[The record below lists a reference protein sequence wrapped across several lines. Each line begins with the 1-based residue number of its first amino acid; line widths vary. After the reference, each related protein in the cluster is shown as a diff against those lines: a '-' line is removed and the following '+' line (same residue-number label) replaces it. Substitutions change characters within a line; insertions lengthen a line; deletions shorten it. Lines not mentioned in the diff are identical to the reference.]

1 MSFYRENIE
10 KLRQVNPEVAQWI
23 DESQNDGRF
32 ERISTASGAPNLR
45 ARSEQGDKVLFYCM
59 DDPVSAEEKG
69 VEPKDF
75 AKKKVTILLG
85 FGLGYKAWAILNK
98 MEPGHLIIVLEE
110 NPFVIKLA
118 FEHLDFSKKIEDK
131 VIHFVIP
138 DESHL
143 NQLSEV
149 FIASWIRQK
158 VSIMMNESSV
168 KISKK
173 SYRTAINHFYKVMQ
187 AEVVNANTYFRKG
200 KILTR
205 NELENLPF
213 LIYSSG
219 IQKLRGIFAGIP
231 AIIVSAGPSL
241 KRNVHLLQEA
251 KGRAVIIATGP
262 VLRVL
267 LAYDLRPDFICSV
280 DFSEE
285 NYLPLE
291 GLYPTADIPLLF
303 TNRIL
308 PKILKDYQ
316 GPLIGTLQSCG
327 TIAPWVGPCLNKEC
341 MSSGG
346 NVGGFAFNMA
356 AYMGANPIILMG
368 QDLSFTENALH
379 TEGYVGD
386 GGVSV
391 DSHPDLVYV
400 EGLNGKQLPTIPAM
414 VSYLQSFEKEIE
426 NSDRTVIN
434 ATAEGLRI
442 KGTQQMNLQGA
453 IKEYCHSPH
462 DIRKIIE
469 STGGDE
475 KADLQEL
482 LKKSELKRGELREQ
496 ELICKS
502 ALKTNRELG
511 KFLHRGLSKG
521 DKFHKLLEKNRR
533 LSGTVQR
540 YCESCPILFNYLA
553 FELYTISSD
562 EYICDPDR
570 EEEDAITVG
579 IKRNHLILKA
589 NDKAIKDVLKIMGQ
603 NIELI
608 KLLYKYRQTLGD
620 SREKSGGN
628 ILEISHKVWEK
639 FNRNDESAQGYLRA
653 IKEENGDYF
662 LYCLKAAKSYEELEK
677 FQEAKELL
685 EKAHRHGALKQKEFE
700 IELGKMEGLRK
711 EWLGKAKGREE
722 KGDWINALLYAR
734 KIEANYG
741 STEEIQGIMN
751 WALECR
757 KGRIQQADNKEK
769 EKGEVQK
776 IQDQYNLLLAEA
788 QGKFEEKDYAGA
800 FPLLENAIAFQE
812 IDNSEAESLLACC
825 YSEQGKIEEAMKIFK
840 KLIEKNPDLLFI
852 HKNMGRAYLR
862 NGLFYEGLHTLETLA
877 ERDRGYIDLYYE
889 VGNIYFQLGDFEKAA
904 ASFEKY
910 LQRYPESYEG
920 HTRRGNCYTA
930 KGWLSFAEKCYQRA
944 LSIKP
949 EYDPAMLAIQ
959 RVREFKEKA
968 DQLRANPFEQ
978 GSGLSGLSTAT
989 DQKIS
994 R

>member
-1 MSFYRENIE
+1 
-10 KLRQVNPEVAQWI
+10 
-23 DESQNDGRF
+23 
-32 ERISTASGAPNLR
+32 
-45 ARSEQGDKVLFYCM
+45 M

-75 AKKKVTILLG
+75 AKKKITILLG

-118 FEHLDFSKKIEDK
+118 FEYLDFSKRIEDK

-143 NQLSEV
+143 NKLSEV
-149 FIASWIRQK
+149 LLPSWTRQK
-158 VSIMMNESSV
+158 VSMMMNESSV

-173 SYRTAINHFYKVMQ
+173 SYRTSINQFYRLMQ
-187 AEVVNANTYFRKG
+187 AEVVNANTYFRRG

-219 IQKLRGIFAGIP
+219 IQKLRGIFEGIP

-241 KRNVHLLQEA
+241 KRNVHLLKEA
-251 KGRAVIIATGP
+251 KGRAVIMATAP

-285 NYLPLE
+285 NYLSLE
-291 GLYPTADIPLLF
+291 GLYPTADVPLIF
-303 TNRIL
+303 TNRIQ
-308 PKILKDYQ
+308 PRILRDYQ

-356 AYMGANPIILMG
+356 AYMGANPIMLMG

-386 GGVSV
+386 AGVSV

-400 EGLNGKQLPTIPAM
+400 EGLHGEQLPTIPAM

-442 KGTQQMNLQGA
+442 KGTRPMNLEEA
-453 IKEYCHSPH
+453 IKEYCRSTH
-462 DIRKIIE
+462 DIKKIIDK
-469 STGGDE
+469 TGVDE
-475 KADLQEL
+475 KADLQGL
-482 LKKSELKRGELREQ
+482 LEKLELKRGELKEQ
-496 ELICKS
+496 ELTCKS
-502 ALKTNRELG
+502 ALKTNKELG
-511 KFLHRGLSKG
+511 KFHHRGLSKG
-521 DKFHKLLEKNRR
+521 DRFKKLLDKNYR
-533 LSGTVQR
+533 LSSMVQQ
-540 YCESCPILFNYLA
+540 YCESCPVLYNYLA

-562 EYICDPDR
+562 EYISDPDR
-570 EEEDAITVG
+570 QEEDAITVG
-579 IKRNHLILKA
+579 LKRNHLILKA
-589 NDKAIKDVLKIMGQ
+589 NEKAIKDVLKIMDQ

-608 KLLYKYRQTLGD
+608 KLLYEYRQIPSDT
-620 SREKSGGN
+620 RETSGGH
-628 ILEISHKVWEK
+628 ILEISAKIWERM
-639 FNRNDESAQGYLRA
+639 NRNEASAQGYLRA
-653 IKEENGDYF
+653 IREENGDYF

-677 FQEAKELL
+677 FQEAQELL
-685 EKAHRHGALKQKEFE
+685 EKAHRHGALKQEEFE

-711 EWLGKAKGREE
+711 EWQGKAKGYEE

-757 KGRIQQADNKEK
+757 KERIQQADNKEK

-788 QGKFEEKDYAGA
+788 QKKFNEKDYAGA

-812 IDNSEAESLLACC
+812 IDSSEAESLLACY
-825 YSEQGKIEEAMKIFK
+825 YSEQGKIEEAIKIFQ

-862 NGLFYEGLHTLETLA
+862 NGRFYEGLHTLETLA
-877 ERDRGYIDLYYE
+877 ERDRGYAHLYYE
-889 VGNIYFQLGDFEKAA
+889 VGNIYFQLVDFEKAG

-910 LQRYPESYEG
+910 LQCYPESYEG
-920 HTRRGNCYTA
+920 HTRRGNCYMA
-930 KGWLSFAEKCYQRA
+930 KGWLSLAEKCYQRA

-968 DQLRANPFEQ
+968 DWLRANP
-978 GSGLSGLSTAT
+978 LT
-989 DQKIS
+989 
-994 R
+994 